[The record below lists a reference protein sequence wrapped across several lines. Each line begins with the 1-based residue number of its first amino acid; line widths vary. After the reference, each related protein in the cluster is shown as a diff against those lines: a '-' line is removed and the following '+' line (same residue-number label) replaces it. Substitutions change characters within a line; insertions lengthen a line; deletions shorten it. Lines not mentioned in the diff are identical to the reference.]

1 MNNLRKMYLTE
12 LKSERDSI
20 VGHLVIIAAFY
31 LILLLLSGRWEAS
44 MISSIS
50 FLPLSL
56 MIFWYLY
63 YSVGILHREWKDK
76 TVSLF
81 LGIPMKIEYLL
92 LSKMLVLLTT
102 YLILAMA
109 ILVGMALIC
118 GISFGSLAAFIDGFL
133 VGLSVIV
140 NSLTLLVPLTPAVFL
155 IYLSGVSFIQWASIV
170 RAIVGGILFS
180 LVYLGGR
187 LASLV
192 IGESTIP
199 LNFPHTISSN
209 GSQSLSIAI
218 GSIPIA
224 LFFTAC
230 LVGILGFFFSVRLLE
245 ERPRL

>member
-12 LKSERDSI
+12 MKSERDSI

-31 LILLLLSGRWEAS
+31 LILLLFSGRWEAS

-102 YLILAMA
+102 YLILTMA
-109 ILVGMALIC
+109 IAAGMALIF
-118 GISFGSLAAFIDGFL
+118 GVSFGSLAAFIDGL
-133 VGLSVIV
+133 LLGLSVIA
-140 NSLTLLVPLTPAVFL
+140 NGITLLVPFTPAAFL
-155 IYLSGVSFIQWASIV
+155 IYLSGVSFTKGTSIV
-170 RAIVGGILFS
+170 RALVGVALFS
-180 LVYLGGR
+180 LVYMGSR
-187 LASLV
+187 IASL
-192 IGESTIP
+192 IFGTGTIP
-199 LNFPHTISSN
+199 LNFPDTISN
-209 GSQSLSIAI
+209 GSQSLTIAI
-218 GSIPIA
+218 GSIPLA

-230 LVGILGFFFSVRLLE
+230 LVGMLSFFMSVRLLE
-245 ERPRL
+245 ERPRP